1 MVARARTLIVL
12 LLVAVIRVY
21 QWTLAYVVGGRC
33 RFYPSCSRYGEQAI
47 RAHGPVRGIGLTLRR
62 IARCHPWN
70 PGGVD
75 EVPPATHPGGALR

>member
-1 MVARARTLIVL
+1 MAAHARSIVGAL
-12 LLVAVIRVY
+12 LLAMIQIYR
-21 QWTLAYVVGGRC
+21 WTLAYVVGGRC

-47 RAHGPVRGIGLTLRR
+47 RAHGPARGLWLTVRR

-75 EVPPATHPGGALR
+75 EVPPPNEGAAVR